1 MMREWRRGHGCGG
14 GFARG
19 IRSIAEGVGRDTD
32 RRFARGLA
40 HPPEAALSLA
50 VPGLMCGQGS
60 LSAIYPFG
68 GPLAAAADGKGVRAA
83 SSPARPPRPGHA
95 QLHCGAPRS
104 WHRLPFARLGRAML
118 SFTVALPTVALPEL
132 RGAGLTAASV
142 DAGPCVGGWEDGWQ
156 LRLRHMFSREGA
168 LALDRMRICGHPEDP
183 RAAQEWMEQVS
194 GSVFVPERGRG
205 CGY

>member
-1 MMREWRRGHGCGG
+1 MMWEWRRGHGCGG

-19 IRSIAEGVGRDTD
+19 IRAIAEGVGWDTD

-50 VPGLMCGQGS
+50 VLGLMCGQGS

-95 QLHCGAPRS
+95 QLHCGAP
-104 WHRLPFARLGRAML
+104 
-118 SFTVALPTVALPEL
+118 TVALPEL

-142 DAGPCVGGWEDGWQ
+142 DGKTMRGGWEDGW
-156 LRLRHMFSREGA
+156 RLRPWHMFSREGA
-168 LALDRMRICGHPEDP
+168 LALDRMRICGHSEEP